1 MTGAIIQAR
10 MGSSRCPEKTL
21 RLLYGKPLLAHVID
35 RTRQARGVET
45 IIVATTVNREDD
57 AIEGYCKENGI
68 PVFRGSSDDVLDRYY
83 QAAKQYNID
92 TVVRVTAD
100 DPFKDPAVID
110 LAIDTFKTHD
120 YDYVSNTIEPTYP
133 EGIDVEVFSFESLAT
148 AWKDAK
154 LPSEREHVTPYIWK
168 NGDLF
173 KVYNFRNTVDQSHY
187 RLTVDH
193 DEDFVFAEKLLSLLP
208 QNGFSFGDIVRT
220 IDENPE
226 IKTLNGSFV
235 RNEGY
240 LLSVKK
246 ETKEGKQS

>member
-21 RLLYGKPLLAHVID
+21 RDLHGKPLLSHVID
-35 RTRQARGVET
+35 RTKQARGVET
-45 IIVATTVNREDD
+45 IIVATTVNPEDD
-57 AIEGYCKENGI
+57 AIEAFCKQNGI
-68 PVFRGSSDDVLDRYY
+68 PSFRGSSADVLDRYY
-83 QAAKQYNID
+83 QAAKQYGVD

-110 LAIDTFKTHD
+110 LAINTFKAND

-133 EGIDVEVFSFESLAT
+133 EGIDVEVFSFHSLET
-148 AWKDAK
+148 AWKEAK

-168 NGDLF
+168 NGDRF
-173 KVYNFRNTVDQSHY
+173 RVYNFRNAVDQSHY

-193 DEDFVFAEKLLSLLP
+193 DEDFVFAERIFASLP
-208 QNGFSFGDIVRT
+208 QQVFTFTDIIRI

-240 LLSVKK
+240 LLSVKN
-246 ETKEGKQS
+246 EAKEGKEK